1 MDSLLPNYVNMRKE
15 AGNTTI
21 AKMYLALY
29 NEDLDDQ
36 EALVVGKWV
45 WEEDGNKDVMT
56 FMDNGKMQ
64 NTFINDDING
74 EAQLKYSVTGNTLTL
89 VNNNDV
95 EIPYA
100 IYLFGD
106 MLVMTGAD
114 FTRIYYRQASE

>member
-1 MDSLLPNYVNMRKE
+1 MRKE